1 MASRTASILCSA
13 LLTFILLIDVH
24 CIVEARE
31 STFFSKFSANEYT
44 PKTERNGVNGYQGN
58 YETEGYG
65 TEGYKGKYSTEGY
78 KGKYGPEGVR
88 DVNNGYGAE
97 SGDRVGYGSGSG
109 TTYEEADKAYFG
121 GSYGAYGS
129 QNVGKEG
136 AGVGLNE
143 EDLTNTMP
151 SFENTED
158 QQNGGA
164 GFGNRYG
171 SRARP
176 YRGAGSRD
184 ELGTVYGS
192 STSRYEQNKE
202 FGSGY
207 GVRSGSNGGYDSS
220 YNAESGYGRKFEH
233 DVYTPG
239 TRVYDHNSY
248 GSKSGTAGRY
258 EQTESG
264 YGEFVGGGN

>member
-1 MASRTASILCSA
+1 MASRTASVVCSA
-13 LLTFILLIDVH
+13 LLTLILLIDVH
-24 CIVEARE
+24 CIVEARD
-31 STFFSKFSANEYT
+31 STFFSKYSANEYT

-58 YETEGYG
+58 YDTEGYG
-65 TEGYKGKYSTEGY
+65 TEGYKGKY
-78 KGKYGPEGVR
+78 GPEEVR
-88 DVNNGYGAE
+88 DVNNGYGSE

-109 TTYEEADKAYFG
+109 TTYEEADKGYFA
-121 GSYGAYGS
+121 GSKGAYGS
-129 QNVGKEG
+129 EKVGKEG
-136 AGVGLNE
+136 AGVGRN
-143 EDLTNTMP
+143 EDLTNAMP

-164 GFGNRYG
+164 GFGYTYG
-171 SRARP
+171 SHPRT

-192 STSRYEQNKE
+192 STSRYEQNNE

-220 YNAESGYGRKFEH
+220 HNAESGYGRKFEH

-239 TRVYDHNSY
+239 TRVYDRNSY
-248 GSKSGTAGRY
+248 GSNSGTAGRY

-264 YGEFVGGGN
+264 FGEYVGGGN